1 MCRMAVR
8 RRGGDDAIEMRPRRV
23 AAGEIHHPRQYM
35 NMRSRLGPFA
45 HPAFTVY
52 WSGGLVSNIGTW
64 LQNVAA
70 SVFVYDRTGSAL
82 AVGILNF
89 VAFAPMLLLSVTGGV
104 ISDRFDRRLVVV
116 VTHVISLVISA
127 VLALLAIAGA
137 ANELHVMATAFLLQ
151 TSWTLAKPSSSAML
165 PALMPRAQ
173 LSEAVGLNTLQFMI
187 AQLAGPVLATI
198 LLTTSGYGWAF
209 SINAFTFVAPIVAM
223 VYLWSRGIGGQPAR
237 IPERVA
243 TETRSAVAYLRSQ
256 PWITAALV
264 GVVATS
270 AVLEVIRTLSP
281 ALVTMR
287 LGAASSEAGLIVAA
301 ASVGMVLGILASVPL
316 GRRGYARAMAPVGLA
331 MQFVGLF
338 LVAVATNLAVAGVA
352 VALVGWGFSFCFP
365 VLTSAIQTEVP
376 DAVRGRVLAFHQMA
390 HLGNRPFTAL
400 AAGAIAASF
409 GVGAACLA
417 AMLLAPLGLAAVRQ
431 AWRGLDEQAEP
442 VGAIART
449 SI

>member
-1 MCRMAVR
+1 MCRVTMG
-8 RRGGDDAIEMRPRRV
+8 RRGGDDAIETRSCRI
-23 AAGEIHHPRQYM
+23 AGEISHHRRQYM
-35 NMRSRLGPFA
+35 TMRSRLGPFA
-45 HPAFTVY
+45 HTAFTVY

-70 SVFVYDRTGSAL
+70 SVFVYDRTGSVL
-82 AVGILNF
+82 AVGVLNF
-89 VAFAPMLLLSVTGGV
+89 AAFVPMALFSVTGGV
-104 ISDRFDRRLVVV
+104 ISDRFDRRRVVV
-116 VTHVISLVISA
+116 VTHVISFVISA
-127 VLALLAIAGA
+127 VLALLMIAGA

-165 PALMPRAQ
+165 PELMPRAQ
-173 LSEAVGLNTLQFMI
+173 LREAVGLNTLQFMI

-209 SINAFTFVAPIVAM
+209 SINAFTFVGPIVAM
-223 VYLWSRGIGGQPAR
+223 LYLWSRGIGGQPAR
-237 IPERVA
+237 TPGREP
-243 TETRSAVAYLRSQ
+243 TEARSAVAYLRSQ
-256 PWITAALV
+256 PWITAVLV

-281 ALVTMR
+281 ALVTTR
-287 LGAASSEAGLIVAA
+287 LGGASSEAGLIVAA

-316 GRRGYARAMAPVGLA
+316 GRRGHARAMAPVGLA

-338 LVAVATNLAVAGVA
+338 LLAIATNLVVAGVA

-376 DAVRGRVLAFHQMA
+376 DAVRGRMLAFHQMA
-390 HLGNRPFTAL
+390 HLGNRPFAAL

>member
-1 MCRMAVR
+1 
-8 RRGGDDAIEMRPRRV
+8 
-23 AAGEIHHPRQYM
+23 M

-45 HPAFTVY
+45 YAAFTVY

-70 SVFVYDRTGSAL
+70 SVFVYERTGSVL

-89 VAFAPMLLLSVTGGV
+89 AAFTPMLLLSVTGGV

-116 VTHVISLVISA
+116 VTHAISFVISA
-127 VLALLAIAGA
+127 VLAVLAIAGA
-137 ANELHVMATAFLLQ
+137 ANELHVMATLFLLQ

-165 PALMPRAQ
+165 PALVPRAQ
-173 LSEAVGLNTLQFMI
+173 LGEAVGLNTLQFMI
-187 AQLAGPVLATI
+187 AQFAGPVLATI

-209 SINAFTFVAPIVAM
+209 TINAFTFVGPIVAM
-223 VYLWSRGIGGQPAR
+223 VYFWSRGIGGQPAR
-237 IPERVA
+237 MREGAP
-243 TETRSAVAYLRSQ
+243 TESRSAVRYLRSQ
-256 PWITAALV
+256 PWITAVLV

-281 ALVTMR
+281 ALVTTR
-287 LGAASSEAGLIVAA
+287 LGAASSDAGLIVAA
-301 ASVGMVLGILASVPL
+301 SSIGMVLGILASVPL
-316 GRRGYARAMAPVGLA
+316 ARRGHARAMAPVGLA
-331 MQFVGLF
+331 MQLVGLF
-338 LVAVATNLAVAGVA
+338 LLALATNLAVAGVA

-376 DAVRGRVLAFHQMA
+376 DAVRGRMLAFHQMA
-390 HLGNRPFTAL
+390 HLGNRPFAAL

>member
-1 MCRMAVR
+1 
-8 RRGGDDAIEMRPRRV
+8 
-23 AAGEIHHPRQYM
+23 
-35 NMRSRLGPFA
+35 
-45 HPAFTVY
+45 
-52 WSGGLVSNIGTW
+52 
-64 LQNVAA
+64 
-70 SVFVYDRTGSAL
+70 
-82 AVGILNF
+82 
-89 VAFAPMLLLSVTGGV
+89 
-104 ISDRFDRRLVVV
+104 
-116 VTHVISLVISA
+116 
-127 VLALLAIAGA
+127 
-137 ANELHVMATAFLLQ
+137 
-151 TSWTLAKPSSSAML
+151 
-165 PALMPRAQ
+165 
-173 LSEAVGLNTLQFMI
+173 VGLNTLQFMI

-256 PWITAALV
+256 PWITAVLV

-316 GRRGYARAMAPVGLA
+316 GRRGHARAMAPVGLA

-376 DAVRGRVLAFHQMA
+376 DAVRGRVLALHQMA